1 MTSSEK
7 VAYLRGL
14 MEGLDLA
21 EDDKYAKL
29 FKAVI
34 DTLDELASDV
44 ADLDEDVLDLTEYVE
59 EVDEDL
65 SYVEECVYDDD
76 DDDDDDCDCCD
87 CDDCDCCDDDDFIE
101 VECPACGEQICIDF
115 DAIDEEG
122 QVECPNC
129 GELLEFEIQEGCDC
143 DCDCCSDE
151 E

>member
-14 MEGLDLA
+14 MEGLDLK

-29 FKAVI
+29 FNAVI

-44 ADLDEDVLDLTEYVE
+44 ADISEDYVDLTEYVE
-59 EVDEDL
+59 ELDEDL
-65 SYVEECVYDDD
+65 GFVEDMVYGDDD
-76 DDDDDDCDCCD
+76 ECCDCDCCD
-87 CDDCDCCDDDDFIE
+87 DDCECCDDDDFIE

-129 GELLEFEIQEGCDC
+129 GELLEFDIEEGCDC
-143 DCDCCSDE
+143 DCCQE
-151 E
+151 EE